1 MIDRVRFVL
10 HETWES
16 LLRNATMQAAAI
28 STACIALILLGGAG
42 MALYKLDAAA
52 SALPSQFEAE
62 VFLKMSATREQAL
75 QLKAELE
82 SWQEVERVVLTPREV
97 AWEEQ
102 KRKLAA
108 DVNLA
113 DIPNPLPDK
122 LTVRVRDPEQLPA
135 VAERIQQSPLVDE
148 VIDSRA
154 ELQTVLSLSR
164 LVRWVGL
171 GAGGLL
177 LLAALILIYNTV
189 RLTIFSRQREVRV
202 MALVGATLRSIR
214 LPFILEGMTQGLI
227 GGALA
232 ATLTLLA
239 AALLS
244 DYMTAA
250 VGVPARLA
258 AGDAATDGAGR
269 AADAGR
275 ADGRAVRVVGDLALC
290 AHLRGDRAHPTRVAD
305 RDAAADRVRCER
317 AAVLADWGGSAEPCR
332 TVGRAARARRRD
344 GARNPLGVAPAA
356 RADGGSGRRRAG
368 LCGRRVSGAAA
379 QRAGGPVHRGRLV
392 GAAVGAAVGVLLGWH
407 CAAGAGRLRCSRSA
421 AGC

>member
-1 MIDRVRFVL
+1 MMDRIRFVL

-62 VFLKMSATREQAL
+62 VFLTMSATREQAL

-82 SWQEVERVVLTPREV
+82 SWQAVERVVLTPREL

-102 KRKLAA
+102 KQKLAA

-164 LVRWVGL
+164 LVRWIGL
-171 GAGGLL
+171 GVGGLL

-214 LPFILEGMTQGLI
+214 LPFILEGMTQGLV

-244 DYMTAA
+244 DYMTEQWAFLRDLPPGMPPF
-250 VGVPARLA
+250 VVLIGLPTL
-258 AGDAATDGAGR
+258 GALMG
-269 AADAGR
+269 G
-275 ADGRAVRVVGDLALC
+275 LC
-290 AHLRGDRAHPTRVAD
+290 AWWATLRY
-305 RDAAADRVRCER
+305 VRI
-317 AAVLADWGGSAEPCR
+317 
-332 TVGRAARARRRD
+332 
-344 GARNPLGVAPAA
+344 
-356 RADGGSGRRRAG
+356 
-368 LCGRRVSGAAA
+368 
-379 QRAGGPVHRGRLV
+379 
-392 GAAVGAAVGVLLGWH
+392 
-407 CAAGAGRLRCSRSA
+407 
-421 AGC
+421 